1 MNHHI
6 TSHAQRVEMIERHAK
21 GESYHRLANDL
32 HLNYYTV
39 REWCRRYQKGGWEQL
54 KPRQAGGRQPLLR
67 FHPLVKYALLKLK
80 RQHPGWGLDKLSL
93 ELQRRS
99 SLRTYALPKRSTIHT
114 YLKQF
119 YPRLREHR
127 PVPTQRP
134 DMGSQRAQTVHE
146 HWQIDFKGEYTFTT
160 IGAVKP
166 LNICDEFSS
175 APLASIIHSGQ
186 RGAVTMRHVQDDL
199 RRVFS
204 QWGLPDGLRMDRDP
218 TWVGSSRLEFPSFLM
233 LWLVGLGIQPI
244 VNRPHRP
251 TDNAQIERCN
261 GIWVE
266 QVGRGASPVSYTA
279 LQKAADEAWQDR
291 RDFLPSRNPHC
302 AGRPPTQAL
311 PDLLVPRRSFSLRA
325 EADLFNILQVDA
337 YLAQWRWQRQVDS
350 TGQISLGGC
359 NRRVSK
365 QHLGQVV
372 TIFFDPSA
380 RHFAVQAV
388 DGQALTAF
396 SLPILD
402 PAVIL
407 GTGASSL
414 DTS

>member
-6 TSHAQRVEMIERHAK
+6 TTHAQRVEIVQRHAT
-21 GESYHRLANDL
+21 GESYHNIAHDL
-32 HLNYYTV
+32 RLNYYTV
-39 REWCRRYQKGGWEQL
+39 RAWCRRYRKAGWEGL
-54 KPRQAGGRQPLLR
+54 KPRALYTRQPLLR
-67 FHPLVKYALLKLK
+67 FHPLVKYGLLKLK
-80 RQHPGWGLDKLSL
+80 RQHPGWGLDKLRL

-99 SLRTYALPKRSTIHT
+99 SLRACALPKRSTLHT

-127 PVPTQRP
+127 PLPTQRP
-134 DMGSQRAQTVHE
+134 AHGSPRAQAVHE
-146 HWQIDFKGEYTFTT
+146 QWQIDFKGEYRFTT

-186 RGAVTMRHVQDDL
+186 RGAVTMRHVQQDL
-199 RRVFS
+199 RHVFT

-244 VNRPHRP
+244 VNRPHHP

-266 QVGRGASPVSYTA
+266 QIGRGASPDSYRA
-279 LQKAADEAWQDR
+279 LQTMADAAWQDR

-302 AGRPPTQAL
+302 AGLPPTQAL
-311 PDLLVPRRSFSLRA
+311 PALLVPRRSFSALTEA
-325 EADLFNILQVDA
+325 ELFDMQRVDT
-337 YLAQWRWQRQVDS
+337 YLTQWRWQRQVDS

-365 QHLGQVV
+365 QHAGQVV
-372 TIFFDPSA
+372 SIRLEVVA
-380 RHFAVQAV
+380 RHFAVQSV
-388 DGQALTAF
+388 DGQALASF
-396 SLPILD
+396 VLPILD
-402 PAVIL
+402 PSFIL
-407 GTGASSL
+407 GTGSSLL